1 MVNGHGHD
9 SNRLRSSFQVM
20 FCKDEKKLTVSGEI
34 EVLGA
39 MDALDLPRQSAGPQA
54 SQPAERS
61 PTRTQCTTIYQIENS
76 IKMIGILLQIM

>member
-1 MVNGHGHD
+1 
-9 SNRLRSSFQVM
+9 M

-61 PTRTQCTTIYQIENS
+61 PAVYS
-76 IKMIGILLQIM
+76 ISSNREQH

>member
-1 MVNGHGHD
+1 MVNGHDHD
-9 SNRLRSSFQVM
+9 SNRLRSSSQVM

-61 PTRTQCTTIYQIENS
+61 PAVYS
-76 IKMIGILLQIM
+76 ISSNREQH